1 MGERTIKKILAML
14 FVILLCAVCVLPAEA
29 ADVSGGNPCEK
40 LCN

>member
-29 ADVSGGNPCEK
+29 ADVSDGTSYEK
-40 LCN
+40 VV